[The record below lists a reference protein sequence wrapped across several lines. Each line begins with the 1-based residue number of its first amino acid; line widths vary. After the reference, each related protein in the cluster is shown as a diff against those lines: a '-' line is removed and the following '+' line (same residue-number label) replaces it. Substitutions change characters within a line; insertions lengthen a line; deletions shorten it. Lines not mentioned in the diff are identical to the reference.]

1 MTDTPSDPT
10 VYARQGKAWSA
21 EEDRHLYDAFAGGD
35 SIDTL
40 STTHKGSAGGIRA
53 RLSRLG
59 LIDENGR
66 TVEPLPPFA
75 GITRREDAA
84 SGAQRSAPEED
95 AIPSVFGVK
104 TGDGWVGDIRSNQP
118 LTKSF
123 VDRLMSMLQ
132 GIVQQ
137 D

>member
-1 MTDTPSDPT
+1 MTDPPSDPT

-35 SIDTL
+35 LIDTL
-40 STTHKGSAGGIRA
+40 STTHKRSAGGIRA

-66 TVEPLPPFA
+66 MVEPLPPFA
-75 GITRREDAA
+75 AITRREA
-84 SGAQRSAPEED
+84 GAPRSAPEED
-95 AIPSVFGVK
+95 AIPSVFGVR
-104 TGDGWVGDIRSNQP
+104 TGDGWVVDIRSNQP

-123 VDRLMSMLQ
+123 VDRLMAMLH
-132 GIVQQ
+132 GIVEQ